1 MNRLSERTH
10 RRRQSAH
17 ASAVLGWLF
26 VLLAMVSCCS
36 VAAADSSAHRM
47 AAPGSASHQSGT
59 RTAAA
64 ARAMTPAHPVVVRTV
79 VADAPEDRGMGSSC
93 HGTSEH
99 ATPVVLP
106 GQSSPVALPGVTAT
120 APVAPLTGAA
130 AIRGPSNDAV
140 REVDHLRL
148 QVQRI

>member
-1 MNRLSERTH
+1 MNTLSERTS
-10 RRRQSAH
+10 RRGRGAH

-26 VLLAMVSCCS
+26 VLLTMASCCS
-36 VAAADSSAHRM
+36 IALPDSAAHH
-47 AAPGSASHQSGT
+47 PGT
-59 RTAAA
+59 PTAAA
-64 ARAMTPAHPVVVRTV
+64 TRAMTPAHHLVVQTV
-79 VADAPEDRGMGSSC
+79 VADAPEDRGIGSSC

-106 GQSSPVALPGVTAT
+106 GPGAPVALPGMATA

>member
-1 MNRLSERTH
+1 MNTLSERTD
-10 RRRQSAH
+10 RRRRSAH
-17 ASAVLGWLF
+17 ASAVPGLLF
-26 VLLAMVSCCS
+26 VLLALVSCCS
-36 VAAADSSAHRM
+36 IAL
-47 AAPGSASHQSGT
+47 PGSAAHHPGT
-59 RTAAA
+59 PTPSVT
-64 ARAMTPAHPVVVRTV
+64 RAMTPAHHVVVQTV
-79 VADAPEDRGMGSSC
+79 VADAPEDRGIGSSC

-99 ATPVVLP
+99 TAPVVLP
-106 GQSSPVALPGVTAT
+106 GQGAPVGLPGATTT

>member
-1 MNRLSERTH
+1 MNGLTERTR
-10 RRRQSAH
+10 RRRQGTC

-36 VAAADSSAHRM
+36 ITAPAAHDSSAHPATIVR
-47 AAPGSASHQSGT
+47 G
-59 RTAAA
+59 
-64 ARAMTPAHPVVVRTV
+64 MTPTDQVFARIV
-79 VADAPEDRGMGSSC
+79 VADSPEDRGAGSSC
-93 HGTSEH
+93 HGPSEH

-106 GQSSPVALPGVTAT
+106 GQSAPVALPGATIT

>member
-1 MNRLSERTH
+1 MDGVGGRI
-10 RRRQSAH
+10 RRGGRGLR
-17 ASAVLGWLF
+17 ASAVLGPLF

-36 VAAADSSAHRM
+36 ITIPAAH
-47 AAPGSASHQSGT
+47 ASDGLT
-59 RTAAA
+59 TTVVRTF
-64 ARAMTPAHPVVVRTV
+64 TPAHEALPRVV
-79 VADAPEDRGMGSSC
+79 VADAPDDRGPGSSC

-99 ATPVVLP
+99 AAPVVLP
-106 GQSSPVALPGVTAT
+106 GQSAPAALPGTTAT

-140 REVDHLRL
+140 REVDRLRL

>member
-10 RRRQSAH
+10 RRVRGIR

-36 VAAADSSAHRM
+36 ITVPAAHGSGDHTAVARTFT
-47 AAPGSASHQSGT
+47 PTHQ
-59 RTAAA
+59 AL
-64 ARAMTPAHPVVVRTV
+64 ARIV
-79 VADAPEDRGMGSSC
+79 VADSPEDRGVGSSC

-99 ATPVVLP
+99 STPVVLP
-106 GQSSPVALPGVTAT
+106 GQSAPVALPGGTVVV
-120 APVAPLTGAA
+120 PVAPLTGAA
-130 AIRGPSNDAV
+130 SIRGPSNDAV

>member
-10 RRRQSAH
+10 RRVRGIR

-36 VAAADSSAHRM
+36 ITAPAAHGSDDHTDVARTIT
-47 AAPGSASHQSGT
+47 PTHQ
-59 RTAAA
+59 AL
-64 ARAMTPAHPVVVRTV
+64 ARIV
-79 VADAPEDRGMGSSC
+79 VADSPEDRGVGSSC

-99 ATPVVLP
+99 STPVVLP
-106 GQSSPVALPGVTAT
+106 GQSAPVALPGGTVVV
-120 APVAPLTGAA
+120 PVAPLTGAA

>member
-17 ASAVLGWLF
+17 VSAVLGWLF

-47 AAPGSASHQSGT
+47 ATPGWASHHSGSP
-59 RTAAA
+59 TAAA
-64 ARAMTPAHPVVVRTV
+64 ARATLAHPVVVRTV
-79 VADAPEDRGMGSSC
+79 VADASENRGMGSAC

-99 ATPVVLP
+99 AKPVILP
-106 GQSSPVALPGVTAT
+106 GQSTPVALPGVTAT

>member
-1 MNRLSERTH
+1 MNSPSERTH
-10 RRRQSAH
+10 RRRHSAL
-17 ASAVLGWLF
+17 APAVLGQLF

-36 VAAADSSAHRM
+36 VAAPDSSAHRM
-47 AAPGSASHQSGT
+47 PAPGFFADQSGDRAT
-59 RTAAA
+59 AA
-64 ARAMTPAHPVVVRTV
+64 ARAMSPAQPVVVRAV
-79 VADAPEDRGMGSSC
+79 VAHAPDDRGLGSSC

-106 GQSSPVALPGVTAT
+106 GQSAPVTLPGPTVTA
-120 APVAPLTGAA
+120 PLAPLTGAA

>member
-1 MNRLSERTH
+1 MNRPSERTH
-10 RRRQSAH
+10 RRVRGIR

-36 VAAADSSAHRM
+36 ITAPAAHGSNDHTAVARTIT
-47 AAPGSASHQSGT
+47 PTHQ
-59 RTAAA
+59 AL
-64 ARAMTPAHPVVVRTV
+64 ARIV
-79 VADAPEDRGMGSSC
+79 VADSPEDRGVGSSC

-99 ATPVVLP
+99 SAPVVLP
-106 GQSSPVALPGVTAT
+106 GQSAPVALPGGTVVV
-120 APVAPLTGAA
+120 PVAPLTGAA

>member
-10 RRRQSAH
+10 RRRQSAY

-36 VAAADSSAHRM
+36 IAAPGSSAHR
-47 AAPGSASHQSGT
+47 SGAHI
-59 RTAAA
+59 AAA
-64 ARAMTPAHPVVVRTV
+64 ARAMTPAHPMVVRTV
-79 VADAPEDRGMGSSC
+79 VADAPGERGIGSSC

-106 GQSSPVALPGVTAT
+106 GQSGPVALPAATAT

-140 REVDHLRL
+140 REVDRLRL